1 MSWKNDVSEKGATMR
16 SHSVK
21 MLVIAPMLFQC
32 EFRPNSAG
40 WIAECHDPPLQVH
53 GSGFEDAKRNM
64 EAALQA
70 YVTSVLRDSGTMA
83 A

>member
-1 MSWKNDVSEKGATMR
+1 MR

-21 MLVIAPMLFQC
+21 MLVIAPLPFQC
-32 EFRPNSAG
+32 EFRPNSEG

-53 GSGFEDAKRNM
+53 GSSFEDAKRNM
-64 EAALQA
+64 EAALQSQ
-70 YVTSVLRDSGTMA
+70 VMSVLRERGMMA

>member
-1 MSWKNDVSEKGATMR
+1 MR

-21 MLVIAPMLFQC
+21 MLVIAPMPFQC
-32 EFRPNSAG
+32 EFRPNSEG
-40 WIAECHDPPLQVH
+40 WTAESHEPPLQVH
-53 GSGFEDAKRNM
+53 GSSFEDAKRNM

-70 YVTSVLRDSGTMA
+70 HLASVLRDSTMA